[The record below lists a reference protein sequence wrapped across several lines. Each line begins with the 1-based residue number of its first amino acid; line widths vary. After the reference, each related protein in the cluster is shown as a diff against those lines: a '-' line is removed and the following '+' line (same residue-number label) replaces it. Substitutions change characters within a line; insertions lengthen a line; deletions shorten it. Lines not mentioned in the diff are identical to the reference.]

1 MLNEVETKSNKKS
14 KKLFHYPRKENKKQ
28 IILCHTSRP
37 LIYYKNSLRYRL
49 DGEYTKIPNYIID
62 KKGRVIKNFEQE
74 YYSDFMGDVVI
85 DKQSVIICLENLGW
99 LKLNQFD
106 KTYMNW
112 IGDIYKGEVYQKRW
126 RDHSFWSN
134 YPDEQLE
141 SCAKL
146 IVELCEELGIPIN
159 LVGHNVKLDN
169 ALKFEG
175 VLTRSN
181 YNEYWTDLS
190 PSFNFEKLKTYINE
204 KKNNK

>member
-1 MLNEVETKSNKKS
+1 MLNAVETKSSKKG
-14 KKLFHYPRKENKKQ
+14 KKLFHYPNKENKRQ

-37 LIYYKNSLRYRL
+37 ILYYKNSLRYRL
-49 DGEYTKIPNYIID
+49 DGEYTKIPHYIID
-62 KKGRVIKNFEQE
+62 KKGIVIENFSQE
-74 YYSDFMGDVVI
+74 YYSDFMGNENI

-99 LKLNQFD
+99 LKFNQLNN
-106 KTYMNW
+106 KYMNW

-134 YPDEQLE
+134 YPDKQLK
-141 SCAKL
+141 SCAEL
-146 IVELCEELGIPIN
+146 IVKICDELEIPIN
-159 LVGHNVKLDN
+159 LLGHNVKIDN

-190 PSFNFEKLKTYINE
+190 PSFNFEKLKTYIDE
-204 KKNNK
+204 KKNIK